1 MKLDELIWNGGVR
14 PGSETAVVHR
24 STGDTVLVAVREDG
38 LFSTRGMVEDCNDR
52 DRLTEA
58 ELVVLLRGCD
68 PHPLWEVENFPFV
81 ADGPRRP
88 SGSPATKGQGEVD
101 PPLRFPV
108 QAPDD
113 ADDRQEVPLVF

>member
-1 MKLDELIWNGGVR
+1 MIWNGGLR
-14 PGSETAVVHR
+14 PGSETAVAHR
-24 STGDTVLVAVREDG
+24 STGDTVVVAVLEGG

-88 SGSPATKGQGEVD
+88 SGSPAIMEQDGVKS
-101 PPLRFPV
+101 PLRLPV
-108 QAPDD
+108 QTPDD
-113 ADDRQEVPLVF
+113 ADDRREVPLVF